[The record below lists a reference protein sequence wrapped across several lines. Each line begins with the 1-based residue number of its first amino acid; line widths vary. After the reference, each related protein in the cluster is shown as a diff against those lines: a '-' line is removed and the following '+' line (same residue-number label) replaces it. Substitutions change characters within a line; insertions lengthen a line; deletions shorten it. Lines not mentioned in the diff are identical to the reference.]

1 MANRRRK
8 SDRAWE
14 WSIFPECLIRIPDEY
29 CDSPATASIWIAMRG
44 EGKQVRL
51 AGWFGVGRAVPVFPF
66 IYSWHFQCPIT
77 HAAAREILLVETPL
91 KPCVSNRDRRGGKPR
106 EGSGWSK
113 AIWGRG
119 HEEENSHLVLSFPF
133 LCLEK
138 CLLLKPPLAPIN
150 NEKEPRVC

>member
-8 SDRAWE
+8 SDCAWE

-44 EGKQVRL
+44 EGEQVRL

-77 HAAAREILLVETPL
+77 HAAAGEILLIETRL
-91 KPCVSNRDRRGGKPR
+91 KPCVSNRDRRRGKPR

-113 AIWGRG
+113 AIWRRG
-119 HEEENSHLVLSFPF
+119 GGKQSSCSQLHFFVS
-133 LCLEK
+133 
-138 CLLLKPPLAPIN
+138 
-150 NEKEPRVC
+150 RVMFTARTSISPYQ